1 MISYIID
8 PSSVRITPTN
18 CCLTTSCSSWLSH
31 LSSVC
36 LQQDAEFFRIDL
48 PNTGKVVLNK
58 PLDYETRTHLQLIMW
73 AQVTF
78 RQVIHPGNQGEVR
91 GFILLRSHHRT
102 LHSNQ
107 QECKTIQ
114 QKKQTLWYLIVKLSQ
129 KSENNVT
136 PLHTWQES
144 NTVDKFN
151 TSAVLNINIEDG
163 DDQYPHFLPCTPVSP
178 GVPVCMN
185 PTYTTNITQKHQV
198 NTRGT
203 RWMQLFT
210 NWLLKILPDHK
221 MSIKTAQCF
230 WRCFSVSQYFQ
241 VI

>member
-1 MISYIID
+1 M
-8 PSSVRITPTN
+8 
-18 CCLTTSCSSWLSH
+18 
-31 LSSVC
+31 
-36 LQQDAEFFRIDL
+36 QDYS
-48 PNTGKVVLNK
+48 T
-58 PLDYETRTHLQLIMW
+58 
-73 AQVTF
+73 
-78 RQVIHPGNQGEVR
+78 
-91 GFILLRSHHRT
+91 
-102 LHSNQ
+102 
-107 QECKTIQ
+107 
-114 QKKQTLWYLIVKLSQ
+114 KKQTLWYLIVKLSQ

-151 TSAVLNINIEDG
+151 TSAVLTINIEDG

-185 PTYTTNITQKHQV
+185 PTYTANITQKHQV

-210 NWLLKILPDHK
+210 KWLLKTLPDRK

-230 WRCFSVSQYFQ
+230 WRCFSLSQYFSSHLDFSVPAFREQ
-241 VI
+241 VLYLSTYLQVFFLFACLFQDVGLDFSPGPITAEDGDKGINAPLTYTILSGQTHSHSPLDSCTNMCVQVCLLHPQVMIRAGSRSTTQQVRSG